1 MARKLVLC
9 VIDGLTPAML
19 ERELED
25 GRLPALSYLAAQGD
39 YARGT
44 SVFPSVTPVC
54 LSAIATGGGPDV
66 HGIPHI
72 VWWSSEEH
80 RVVEYGSSL
89 AAVRAAG
96 VGGVMRDAVLNMSAE
111 HLSPA
116 ATTVFEAVED
126 AGLVAGAITF
136 TCYRGRTRHRIR
148 LPELARRNR
157 WYEAV
162 SGPSRFFFF
171 NLYESDETGAPLAV
185 RSRTAGSVDR
195 YAIHVG
201 RWLVTR
207 DGFDFLVYYLPD
219 FDHASHVAGPEAAGR
234 ALERADAA
242 LLELAA
248 AAGGLD
254 AFLDRYAILVCS
266 DHGQTRVGQVVR
278 LEERFADLR
287 LLSARRPRP
296 EGADLVV
303 CASNRAGMVY
313 RLPGC
318 SRSARE
324 LAERLDEEPAADV
337 VLFREDGMGVARR
350 EREEL
355 RFAPTGDGFE
365 LAGDTEV
372 LDPRRYPNGLERA
385 WASLACERSGDV
397 VVSAAEGFELADLG
411 GGHHAGGGSHGS
423 LLAGDSL
430 VPVLACGLGVP
441 LPAVPRITDL
451 KRTALAHLGIEAAAP
466 RAEVTSAA

>member
-19 ERELED
+19 ERGLEE
-25 GRLPALSYLAAQGD
+25 GRLPVLSSLHEAGE
-39 YARGT
+39 YACGV

-54 LSAIATGGGPDV
+54 LSSIATGAGPDV

-72 VWWSSEEH
+72 VWWHAEEQ
-80 RVVEYGSSL
+80 RVVEYGSSFG
-89 AAVRAAG
+89 AVRAAG
-96 VGGVMRDAVLNMSAE
+96 LTGVARDAVLNMSAE
-111 HLSPA
+111 HLSTDA
-116 ATTVFEAVED
+116 ATVFEAVED
-126 AGLVAGAITF
+126 AGLVAGAISF
-136 TCYRGRTRHRIR
+136 TCYRGRARHLIR

-162 SGPSRFFFF
+162 NGPSRFYFF

-185 RSRTAGSVDR
+185 RSRTAGSVDT
-195 YAIHVG
+195 YAVHVG

-219 FDHASHVAGPEAAGR
+219 YDHASHAAGPDDAGR

-242 LLELAA
+242 LHELAE

-254 AFLDRYAILVCS
+254 EFLDRYAIVVCS
-266 DHGQTRVGQVVR
+266 DHGQTRVEHAVR
-278 LEERFADLR
+278 LENRFADLSV
-287 LLSARRPRP
+287 LSPRRSRP
-296 EGADLVV
+296 GRADVAV

-318 SRSARE
+318 AATARD
-324 LAERLDEEPAADV
+324 LAERLDDDPAVDV
-337 VLFREDGMGVARR
+337 VLFLEDGAAVARR
-350 EREEL
+350 ERAEL
-355 RFAPTGDGFE
+355 RFAPGVDGFD
-365 LAGDTEV
+365 LAGDPDV
-372 LDPRRYPNGLERA
+372 LDAARYPNGLERA
-385 WASLACERSGDV
+385 WASLACPRSGDV

-411 GGHHAGGGSHGS
+411 GRHHAGGGSHGS

-430 VPVLACGLGVP
+430 VPVLACGLEEA
-441 LPAVPRITDL
+441 LPAEPRITDL
-451 KRTALAHLGIEAAAP
+451 KRLALAHLGIGPGAP
-466 RAEVTSAA
+466 MQDATTAG